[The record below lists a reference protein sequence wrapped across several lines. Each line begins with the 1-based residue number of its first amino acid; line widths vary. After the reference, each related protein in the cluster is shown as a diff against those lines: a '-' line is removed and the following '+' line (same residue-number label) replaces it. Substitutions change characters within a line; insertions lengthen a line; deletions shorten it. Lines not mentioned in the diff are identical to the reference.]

1 MDYGWQTIKGNAP
14 SKANCYKVITKSGH
28 GSLCKTS
35 ALRAYEDSFYMQI
48 GKYRNLL
55 LDDLFEFEVR
65 VFYPSMRSDIDNSL
79 KCILDC
85 LQHTRTITNDN
96 RCVKV
101 TAEKF
106 IDKADPRIEFR
117 IITINNN

>member
-14 SKANCYKVITKSGH
+14 SKANCYKVITLGGH

-35 ALRAYEDSFYMQI
+35 ALKAYEQSFYMQV
-48 GKYRNLL
+48 GKYRNLMIG
-55 LDDLFEFEVR
+55 DLFEFEVR
-65 VFYPSMRSDIDNSL
+65 VFYPSMRSDIDNAL

-85 LQHTRTITNDN
+85 LQHTKTITNDN

-101 TAEKF
+101 VAEKF

-117 IITINNN
+117 ITTI

>member
-14 SKANCYKVITKSGH
+14 SKANCYKVITIGGH

-35 ALRAYEDSFYMQI
+35 ALKAYEESFYMQI